1 MMKRAIVYIM
11 ISGLILVTAN
21 LAAAGNSL
29 FEYYTKTTPETLKA
43 ETGEMGAKLKT
54 AFSQNSIKSKQEQI
68 DFSEY
73 FSNLKKSVLYAS
85 KLATYSEYGTDLR
98 FARDKEIF
106 KGLPDEEKAY
116 GKSGPPLDRKE
127 FVSNK
132 YGKMKKNIEEEI
144 ETYNDLILFS
154 LDTCETLTENDL
166 SGILQDP
173 GNHNKVKNY
182 IRGDEYRGFE
192 EKIVRLD
199 QTWPKLSNR
208 ISAQFALW
216 QPRPLSLEDPIIDP
230 KIVGAI

>member
-1 MMKRAIVYIM
+1 MKKTAVYIVV
-11 ISGLILVTAN
+11 SGLLLATAN

-54 AFSQNSIKSKQEQI
+54 AFSQNSIKSKQEKI

-85 KLATYSEYGTDLR
+85 KLATYSEYVTDLR

-106 KGLPDEEKAY
+106 KGLPDEEKTY
-116 GKSGPPLDRKE
+116 GKSTPPLDRKE
-127 FVSNK
+127 FVTNK
-132 YGKMKKNIEEEI
+132 YGKMKKNVEEEI

-173 GNHNKVKNY
+173 YNHGKVRNY
-182 IRGDEYRGFE
+182 IRGDEYRSYE
-192 EKIVRLD
+192 AKKERLN
-199 QTWPKLSNR
+199 QTWPELLGR
-208 ISAQFALW
+208 ISAQFAVW
-216 QPRPLSLEDPIIDP
+216 EPRPASPHDPIIDP
-230 KIVGAI
+230 KIIGAI